1 MTLNERI
8 NDLAA
13 EAKATVTVN
22 TCEAGLIYT
31 ISTPGLPS
39 VRTTAEW
46 GDDEDAVLNDLRIR
60 MDEAGMFTPK
70 HEYLLDYG
78 SGRTARIWALSEKQ
92 AIRVA
97 SQGEPESIT
106 DLTTGEVKAWVVV

>member
-8 NDLAA
+8 A
-13 EAKATVTVN
+13 ELVVEATATVTVN

-31 ISTPGLPS
+31 ITSPGVSS
-39 VRTTAEW
+39 VRITAEW
-46 GDDEDAVLNDLRIR
+46 GDDEDAVINDLRIR
-60 MDEAGMFTPK
+60 MDEAGMFLPR

-78 SGRTARIWALSEKQ
+78 SGRTARIRAQSERQ
-92 AIRVA
+92 AIRIA

-106 DLTTGEVKAWVVV
+106 NLTTGEIKAWVVV